1 MTEEKDQPGEKPAD
15 QPPVEAGGG
24 AGSSNDATG
33 TGDAAEGSRA
43 TEVDDTTTATPR
55 RRGWGLAVLLVL
67 LIATVAGGGGYL
79 YWQIQSLMTQTAGMA
94 SQSSLERLADRHDTT
109 LGALSGRVSN
119 LNEQLESRLQSLARI
134 ENRLADGQSERA
146 TLIDRVDQLYRRAQ
160 SDADDWRLAEA
171 AYLAQLAIQRLELM
185 DDVGGALEALERA
198 DRRLAGL
205 GGAGVDRRE
214 AVAAAV
220 DRLLEVERPQHRRIN
235 RGLDALA
242 GQIERLPLAASALA
256 RAEATDSAPGEDG
269 RVSEGWQGRLER
281 AWQRLRQGLSELVV
295 VSRDRDVQPL
305 PDANARFLLEQN
317 LLLQIESARVSA
329 LRGEAAPYQS
339 AIERLDAWVAAYFDP
354 AAESV
359 IAARD
364 TLATLAERRVAID
377 PPAIR
382 PLLAPV
388 LDDGVPQ

>member
-1 MTEEKDQPGEKPAD
+1 MTEEKDQPEAKPAD
-15 QPPVEAGGG
+15 QPPVEAT
-24 AGSSNDATG
+24 AETGSTDEATD
-33 TGDAAEGSRA
+33 TGDAGQGSR
-43 TEVDDTTTATPR
+43 TGDGDETASAPAR
-55 RRGWGLAVLLVL
+55 RRGWGLAVLWVALV
-67 LIATVAGGGGYL
+67 ATAAGVGYL
-79 YWQIQSLMTQTAGMA
+79 YWQVQSLQAQTAAMV
-94 SQSSLERLADRHDTT
+94 SQSALERLADRHDTA
-109 LGALSGRVSN
+109 LGELSGRVSN

-134 ENRLADGQSERA
+134 ENRLADGQSERE

-198 DRRLAGL
+198 DQRLAGL

-214 AVAAAV
+214 AIAAAV
-220 DRLLEVERPQHRRIN
+220 DRLLDVERPQRRRIN
-235 RGLDALA
+235 TALDELA
-242 GQIERLPLAASALA
+242 GQLERLPLAASALT
-256 RAEATDSAPGEDG
+256 RVEAKDTGPSEDG
-269 RVSEGWQGRLER
+269 GVSEGWQGRLER
-281 AWQRLRQGLSELVV
+281 AWQRLRQGLGELVV

-329 LRGEAAPYQS
+329 LRGETAAYQS

-354 AAESV
+354 GAEAV
-359 IAARD
+359 IAARE

-377 PPAIR
+377 SPAIR

-388 LDDGVPQ
+388 LDDGVSQ